1 MPSYNGK
8 DVLFTS
14 NATLDGLV
22 TGKTYR
28 LKTQAVNQYGDSDF
42 SFEVIVGVGADAPAP
57 SRITRDT
64 EFQSS
69 ESILVHWAPVL
80 GDLKITGYVLEM
92 DDGFLGPFKE
102 VYDGR
107 ENT

>member
-22 TGKTYR
+22 TGKSYR
-28 LKTQAVNQYGDSDF
+28 FKTQAVNQYGDSDF

-57 SRITRDT
+57 SGITRDK
-64 EFQSS
+64 EF
-69 ESILVHWAPVL
+69 
-80 GDLKITGYVLEM
+80 
-92 DDGFLGPFKE
+92 
-102 VYDGR
+102 
-107 ENT
+107 